1 MFIFNITA
9 SSLPTKIT
17 IFSHTFGKN
26 YSKRSRMTLTRKI
39 EEMSF
44 RDETGNYLDVK
55 VNEDYIEVSIND
67 SKNDRIGLTLEDWK
81 QLDKEIRRIFKD
93 IKKN

>member
-1 MFIFNITA
+1 M
-9 SSLPTKIT
+9 P
-17 IFSHTFGKN
+17 
-26 YSKRSRMTLTRKI
+26 LTRKI
-39 EEMSF
+39 EEISF

-55 VNEDYIEVSIND
+55 VCEGYIEVSIND
-67 SKNDRIGLTLEDWK
+67 SKDDRIGLTLEDWK

>member
-1 MFIFNITA
+1 
-9 SSLPTKIT
+9 
-17 IFSHTFGKN
+17 
-26 YSKRSRMTLTRKI
+26 MTLTRKI